1 MAVQKIT
8 QAEFDDVV
16 LKSDV
21 PVLVDFFAEWCGPC
35 KMMEPILEQ
44 ASEEVSGAK
53 IVAVDADE
61 SLAPRLVESAP
72 CSKPMSRA
80 LMTAMRGIPHQ
91 PSVPMVLAEPLAIP
105 AVTSAVVWAAVS
117 ASLARFIACCI
128 IRFCAY

>member
-1 MAVQKIT
+1 MNIDYARCFFGTAPYGVMYIFNIRRETKMAVQHIKE
-8 QAEFDDVV
+8 AEFDEVV

-61 SLAPRLVESAP
+61 AERLCIVYGISNIP
-72 CSKPMSRA
+72 CMILFKNGEEADRIVG
-80 LMTAMRGIPHQ
+80 R
-91 PSVPMVLAEPLAIP
+91 VPKQK
-105 AVTSAVVWAAVS
+105 
-117 ASLARFIACCI
+117 I
-128 IRFCAY
+128 IDTLNA

>member
-1 MAVQKIT
+1 MAVQHIKE
-8 QAEFDDVV
+8 AEFDEVV

-61 SLAPRLVESAP
+61 AERLCIVYGIWKYQEQRLLLLMLTRQRDSA
-72 CSKPMSRA
+72 
-80 LMTAMRGIPHQ
+80 
-91 PSVPMVLAEPLAIP
+91 
-105 AVTSAVVWAAVS
+105 
-117 ASLARFIACCI
+117 
-128 IRFCAY
+128 

>member
-1 MAVQKIT
+1 MAVQHIKE
-8 QAEFDDVV
+8 AEFDDVL

-61 SLAPRLVESAP
+61 AERLCIVYGISNIP
-72 CSKPMSRA
+72 CMILFKNGEEADRIVG
-80 LMTAMRGIPHQ
+80 R
-91 PSVPMVLAEPLAIP
+91 VPKQK
-105 AVTSAVVWAAVS
+105 
-117 ASLARFIACCI
+117 I
-128 IRFCAY
+128 IDTLNA